1 MDEFLQRLRKA
12 AAEADVDSDSI
23 LESGLYIWTSG
34 GWAMIVLAF
43 IAVFIF
49 SLGFGVFLRLRR
61 KRGKPIPEATWR
73 RWIHE
78 RDQRHGPVGAAFDH
92 IDELTDHES
101 VTVSEAFDEYR
112 SGEIEPF
119 LRDLKLMKIAVGA
132 APLVGLLGTVTGMLA
147 TFRGLSAGGGGD
159 KTMDMIAKGISEAL
173 YTTETGLVVAL
184 PGIYFH
190 YFLSRK
196 CERYRQFLQHVETVW
211 AQKAYEEHDQHVA
224 DLIDQ
229 VAREEVATRLKD
241 RLRPLETAAH
251 S

>member
-1 MDEFLQRLRKA
+1 MDEFLQKLQKA

-43 IAVFIF
+43 IAIFIF
-49 SLGFGVFLRLRR
+49 SLGFNVLLRLRR
-61 KRGKPIPEATWR
+61 KRATGISEATWR
-73 RWIHE
+73 RWIYE
-78 RDQRHGPVGAAFDH
+78 PGQRTGPVGDAFDH
-92 IDELTDHES
+92 IEELTDHETVS
-101 VTVSEAFDEYR
+101 VSEAFDEYR

-119 LRDLKLMKIAVGA
+119 VRDLKLMKIAVGS

-147 TFRGLSAGGGGD
+147 TFRGLSSGGGGD

-184 PGIYFH
+184 PGLYFH

-196 CERYRQFLQHVETVW
+196 CERYRNFLQHVETVW
-211 AQKAYEEHDQHVA
+211 SQKAHEDHDHHLA
-224 DLIDQ
+224 DLVDR
-229 VAREEVATRLKD
+229 VAREEVAARLKD
-241 RLRPLETAAH
+241 RLHPVATAQ